1 MRKGGECEKAPER
14 VRTGVKTERRGDR
27 EMEAGGGGMGKIRI
41 FQRIKPAGE
50 DGFAGGL
57 VRGGAGSGEKGKSGA

>member
-1 MRKGGECEKAPER
+1 
-14 VRTGVKTERRGDR
+14 
-27 EMEAGGGGMGKIRI
+27 MEAGGGGDGENPD

>member
-27 EMEAGGGGMGKIRI
+27 EMEAGGEGN
-41 FQRIKPAGE
+41 GE
-50 DGFAGGL
+50 NPDF
-57 VRGGAGSGEKGKSGA
+57 SED